1 MVREITLKDI
11 ASMVGGKVVGNPSI
25 VITSVA
31 DVEKSA
37 ASTISPFWEKKF
49 SEKITAGMNLLSK
62 EGWIPE
68 GCSGVETEDPRRA
81 LVDILNFFDT
91 RTQEEPAV
99 HPSAVISP
107 LASVGENV
115 HIGPGCV
122 VSDGAHI
129 GDNALLLGNV
139 WIGRCVSVGSNTRI
153 EQGVVLYDSAS
164 IGKNCIIHANAVI
177 GCDGFGFMPDPKCG
191 LLRIP
196 QIGTVT
202 IEDNVEIGA
211 CSCIDRA
218 TFGDTHI
225 SYGTKID
232 AQVKIGHN
240 SHLGKFC
247 IVVSQVGIAGS
258 STLGN
263 GVVMAAQSGI
273 ANHASIGD
281 GATVGGRGGVVT
293 DVPAGATVSGF
304 PAQDHNQE
312 LRRMTAMKHLPDI
325 IKSVRELKQKIE
337 ELAEKCKQHE
347 NTKER
352 N

>member
-1 MVREITLKDI
+1 MGKEITLGDI
-11 ASMVGGKVVGNPSI
+11 AAMVGGKVVGNPATI
-25 VITSVA
+25 ITSIA

-37 ASTISPFWEKKF
+37 SNTISPFWEKKF
-49 SEKITAGMNLLSK
+49 SAKIVADMNLLSK

-81 LVDILNFFDT
+81 LVDILTFFDT
-91 RTQEEPAV
+91 HIAETPNI
-99 HPSAVISP
+99 HKSAVISD
-107 LASVGENV
+107 LASIGKNV

-122 VSDGAHI
+122 VSDGASI
-129 GDNALLLGNV
+129 GDNSVLVGNV
-139 WIGRCVSVGSNTRI
+139 WVGRGVFVGENSRL
-153 EQGVVLYDSAS
+153 EQGVVLYDAS
-164 IGKNCIIHANAVI
+164 SVGSRCIIHANAVI

-202 IEDNVEIGA
+202 VEDNVEIGA

-218 TFGDTHI
+218 TFGDTRI

-232 AQVKIGHN
+232 ALVKIGHN

-258 STLGN
+258 STLGS

-304 PAQDHNQE
+304 PAQDHKHE
-312 LRRMTAMKHLPDI
+312 LRQITAVKHLPEAL
-325 IKSVRELKQKIE
+325 KSIRELKAKIE
-337 ELAEKCKQHE
+337 ELADRC
-347 NTKER
+347 R
-352 N
+352 